1 MRPAARLTL
10 LTALALALPALALAC
25 PACKNALA
33 DDPSA
38 QGFARGIYLS
48 ILLMLGVLLSLVGF
62 FIWKL
67 VRMARDEAP
76 SPGR

>member
-1 MRPAARLTL
+1 
-10 LTALALALPALALAC
+10 
-25 PACKNALA
+25 
-33 DDPSA
+33 
-38 QGFARGIYLS
+38 
-48 ILLMLGVLLSLVGF
+48 MLGVLFSLVGF